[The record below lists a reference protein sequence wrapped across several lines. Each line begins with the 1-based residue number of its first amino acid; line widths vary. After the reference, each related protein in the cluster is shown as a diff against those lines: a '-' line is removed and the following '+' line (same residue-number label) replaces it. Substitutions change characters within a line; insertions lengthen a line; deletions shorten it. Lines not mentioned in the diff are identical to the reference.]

1 MLKYFL
7 LLSFCLISSTI
18 QPIRTAY
25 SFDLFNETRGQQKTP
40 PPQKQINKNNPFQQA
55 INKKPVAPKK
65 NTQRAKKPQK
75 DFLLKGVLQ
84 IGSKY
89 SVILQTPTNK
99 SLTQRYHQGKE
110 VQLVG
115 FPNYRLLS
123 VAAREIELEYPKD
136 APCQKDN
143 PQRGIKCKQGK
154 NDKTTAILSL
164 VRNKAVKRAPTPAQ
178 TRQNPFTANNLA
190 AQEQEKK
197 RQADLARRKEVYK
210 NFKRKVIKDDEV
222 PEGMRVIRTPFGDR
236 LVPKNK

>member
-7 LLSFCLISSTI
+7 LLSVFLISSTL

-40 PPQKQINKNNPFQQA
+40 PPPKQINKNNPFQQA
-55 INKKPVAPKK
+55 INKKPTTPKK
-65 NTQRAKKPQK
+65 TTQQPKKPQK
-75 DFLLKGVLQ
+75 DFFLKGILQ
-84 IGSKY
+84 IGSRY
-89 SVILQTPTNK
+89 SVILQTPSSK
-99 SLTQRYHQGKE
+99 SLTQRYYQGKE
-110 VQLVG
+110 IQLVG
-115 FPNYRLLS
+115 FPNYRLLKVS
-123 VAAREIELEYPKD
+123 AREIELEYPKD

-143 PQRGIKCKQGK
+143 PKRGVKCKKGK

-164 VRNKAVKRAPTPAQ
+164 VRNKAVKRAPTPTQ
-178 TRQNPFTANNLA
+178 TRNNPFTANNLA

-236 LVPKNK
+236 LVPLNK